1 MGWYA
6 GLAPL
11 RNLLADLYPT
21 ASIARVIAT
30 EAGIAEQLIDFD
42 GAAVEFWKSILTIA
56 HHNGQV
62 QALIDVARKHFP
74 KNEALTEAERFF
86 QETPVPDLSRLV
98 EAPTFDGGSN
108 IFNSGSENTIITIS
122 GDNNGI
128 IGGRDVKNAKIQRRN
143 NKA

>member
-6 GLAPL
+6 GLDPL
-11 RNLLADLYPT
+11 RNLLADLYPA
-21 ASIARVIAT
+21 ASIARVVAT

-42 GAAVEFWKSILTIA
+42 GAAVEFWKSILTTA

-74 KNEALTEAERFF
+74 KNEALTEAERVF
-86 QETPVPDLSRLV
+86 QKTPVPDLPGLV
-98 EAPTFDGGSN
+98 ETPAVDGGNN
-108 IFNSGSENTIITIS
+108 ISNSGSENTTITVG

-128 IGGRDVKNAKIQRRN
+128 IGGRDVKNAKIQ
-143 NKA
+143 

>member
-86 QETPVPDLSRLV
+86 QETPVPDIIG
-98 EAPTFDGGSN
+98 APTLGQQGSN
-108 IFNSGSENTIITIS
+108 NVRINI
-122 GDNNGI
+122 
-128 IGGRDVKNAKIQRRN
+128 GRDNYGKIAGRDIN
-143 NKA
+143 